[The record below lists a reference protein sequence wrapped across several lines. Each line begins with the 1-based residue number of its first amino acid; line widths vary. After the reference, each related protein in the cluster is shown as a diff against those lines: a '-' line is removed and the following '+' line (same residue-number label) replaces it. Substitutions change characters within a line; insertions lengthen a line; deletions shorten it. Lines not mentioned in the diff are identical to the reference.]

1 MHKLANFLKQHIS
14 KLIHSIFSLIKSIV
28 CKYYIYI
35 IIFIITI
42 VITLL
47 IHNATIITPENFE
60 SQQILINNIS
70 LENWSTIITTIGLLS
85 TAIWSMFQYNKSRIA
100 KQQEKA
106 SEIAQTF
113 SNDLIEKTGLISD
126 VLMDNPEVQKM
137 VHSIKKSKR
146 LNQFTTLEI
155 LNILDDQ
162 KCFEKYDKIVK
173 SQRTQAR
180 YTELLSK
187 RYDQFERQSFNSY
200 FPLLVENTL
209 NQLEAI
215 CINISSE
222 AAGSQ
227 FIYNSLHQS
236 LLYTVEVLSV
246 KISSHNNN
254 NVDKYYT
261 NIIDVY
267 NMWNI
272 QKNKDIKKLERTQ
285 SKINKLNDKVDREVN
300 KLLNKKGKTV

>member
-1 MHKLANFLKQHIS
+1 MRRLINIIKQHII
-14 KLIHSIFSLIKSIV
+14 KLVNRILSCIKSFIR
-28 CKYYIYI
+28 KYYIFI
-35 IIFIITI
+35 IIII
-42 VITLL
+42 VIIAMITF
-47 IHNATIITPENFE
+47 ICTATIITPGNFE
-60 SQQILINNIS
+60 SQQILINGIS
-70 LENWSTIITTIGLLS
+70 LENWSTIITTTGLLS
-85 TAIWSMFQYNKSRIA
+85 TAIWSMYQYNKSRIA

-113 SNDLIEKTGLISD
+113 SSNLIEKTGLICD
-126 VLMDNPEVQKM
+126 VLKDNDEVKKM
-137 VHSIKKSKR
+137 VHSITKSKE

-155 LNILDDQ
+155 LNILNDR
-162 KCFEKYDKIVK
+162 KCFEKYDKIIK
-173 SQRTQAR
+173 SQRTQAK

-187 RYDQFERQSFNSY
+187 RYDQFERQKFNSY

-236 LLYTVEVLSV
+236 LLYTVEVLAV

-272 QKNKDIKKLERTQ
+272 QKDKDIKKLERTQ
-285 SKINKLNDKVDREVN
+285 SKINKLNDKVKKEVN